1 MSKSEAIAKLN
12 DDFRISGRGGRL
24 VMTRGVAALPQQ
36 EITAATQKMRAHVE
50 FTPDNDPY
58 GEHDFGSFES
68 AGQRFFWKIDY
79 YDQDYKARS
88 KDPTDALKTGRLLTL
103 MLAVEY

>member
-1 MSKSEAIAKLN
+1 MNKLEAIAKLN
-12 DDFRISGRGGRL
+12 DDFRISGRGGRTI
-24 VMTRGVAALPQQ
+24 MTRGVAALPQQ

-68 AGQRFFWKIDY
+68 AGRRFFWKIDY
-79 YDQDYKARS
+79 YDRDYRAGS
-88 KDPTDALKTGRLLTL
+88 EDPADATKTGRVLTL
-103 MLAVEY
+103 MLAEEY